1 MPKFTISE
9 YAERVGVSR
18 AYLYK
23 LEKKGKIDFVLK
35 DKKKS
40 IDSDQADPIVKYKPA
55 HRATTKTYQ
64 KNGGKRKGKV
74 EPPKDE
80 TLEDESDLP
89 ELSENLTTDQLEK
102 IKLFEQAKKL
112 RIDNEIKEGDYYKKD
127 EISEK
132 SFDLFR
138 ELRDRMQA
146 IKDRV
151 ALKCRASD
159 SDHEARKILG
169 NEIHNILSSIVKNY
183 DDEDQAKKKLLRLLT

>member
-1 MPKFTISE
+1 MPKFTISK

-35 DKKKS
+35 GKKKS

-64 KNGGKRKGKV
+64 KNGGKRKGKT
-74 EPPKDE
+74 EPTEAPKNE
-80 TLEDESDLP
+80 SEIKELTEDLDTE
-89 ELSENLTTDQLEK
+89 ELEK

-112 RIDNEIKEGDYYKKD
+112 RIENAIKEGNYYEKD
-127 EISEK
+127 DISEK
-132 SFDLFR
+132 AFDLFR

-169 NEIHNILSSIVKNY
+169 NEIHTILSSIVKNY

>member
-35 DKKKS
+35 GKKKS

-64 KNGGKRKGKV
+64 KNGGKRKRKV

-80 TLEDESDLP
+80 TLEDES
-89 ELSENLTTDQLEK
+89 ELKELTENLSTDELEK

-112 RIDNEIKEGDYYKKD
+112 RIDNEIKEGNYYEKD
-127 EISEK
+127 KISEK

-151 ALKCRASD
+151 ALKCRSAET
-159 SDHEARKILG
+159 DHEARKILG
-169 NEIHNILSSIVKNY
+169 NEIHTILSSIVKNY
-183 DDEDQAKKKLLRLLT
+183 DDEEQAKKKLLFLLT